1 MNMAKSNY
9 AGFSSVELKAP
20 VRSMFDLSHE
30 KRMSMRMGWLVPFF
44 ISETLPN
51 DTFQV
56 NSEVMLRLAPL
67 IAPIMHRVNV
77 TCHFFF
83 VPNRLLWE
91 DWEEFITGGNSG
103 PGVDTAPV
111 PPNMKVTDVGGGTDY
126 LQIGGLLDYLGFA
139 PIPDLTGWTDQTVDL
154 MPQAACYKVWYDYY
168 RDRNFQKDDD
178 YDILPLASGNISDTA
193 LNDALHSLKPANW
206 QKEMFTSALPWTQ
219 RGAQVLIP
227 MEASVTYM
235 QQSQVRDALTGN
247 LINVDNNLYV
257 KGAAPLG
264 PGGFAY
270 GATFAASAKARLE
283 NIESVENS
291 SVTINDFRRAL
302 ALQSWMER
310 NAIGGTRLNETIYAH
325 FARRTSDG
333 RLQMAE
339 YLGGGRVAVKVS
351 EVVTTAFSQD
361 DDANNV
367 PPGNMAGHG
376 ISFGNTN
383 RFRYNCEE
391 WGFIVGF
398 MSVAPTP
405 AYMQGTSRM
414 FYGRNSF
421 LDYAW
426 PSFATL
432 GEQAVYTY
440 ELYQNT
446 VTVPV
451 TRADQEV
458 FGYQSRYIDWKYI
471 QSSSH
476 GDFRTTLDYWHM
488 TRKFASKP
496 VLNAEFGQVEDSLQ
510 DRVFAVADVDT
521 LWVYLYNNARVV
533 RSLPYF
539 GTPKLRG

>member
-1 MNMAKSNY
+1 MARSNY
-9 AGFSSVELKAP
+9 AGFSTVELQKP
-20 VRSMFDLSHE
+20 PRSMFDLSHE
-30 KRMSMRMGWLVPFF
+30 KRMSLRMGWLVPFF
-44 ISETLPN
+44 VSETLPN

-56 NSEVMLRLAPL
+56 NSEVMLRLAPM

-91 DWEEFITGGNSG
+91 DWEAFITGGNSG

-111 PPNMKVTDVGGGTDY
+111 PPSFLISDILASNQNYIAQGS
-126 LQIGGLLDYLGFA
+126 LADYLGLK
-139 PIPDLTGWTDQTVDL
+139 PIPDADVSSWGGGRKIDV
-154 MPQAACYKVWYDYY
+154 MPFAACYKAWYDYY
-168 RDRNFQKDDD
+168 RDRNFELDED
-178 YDILPLASGNISDTA
+178 YDFLPLTSGAQGGASP
-193 LNDALHSLKPANW
+193 LLDAMLKLKPANW

-219 RGAQVLIP
+219 RGSQVLIP
-227 MEASVTYM
+227 MEAAVNYADVTRVYR
-235 QQSQVRDALTGN
+235 SSDGTPVAAGTAISISSTTAGVASHTGYTAG
-247 LINVDNNLYV
+247 D
-257 KGAAPLG
+257 
-264 PGGFAY
+264 
-270 GATFAASAKARLE
+270 RWE
-283 NIESVENS
+283 NIESIENS

-333 RLQMAE
+333 RLQQAE

-351 EVVTTAFSQD
+351 EVITTAFSSD
-361 DDANNV
+361 DTSIV

-391 WGFIVGF
+391 WGFIIGF

-405 AYMQGTSRM
+405 AYMDGAPRM
-414 FYGRNSF
+414 FFGRNSF

-432 GEQAVYTY
+432 GEQPVYTY
-440 ELYQNT
+440 ELYAYPGTLPAN
-446 VTVPV
+446 
-451 TRADQEV
+451 RADAAV

-476 GDFRTTLDYWHM
+476 GDFRSTLDYWHL
-488 TRKFASKP
+488 TRKFEVPP
-496 VLNAEFGQVEDSLQ
+496 VLNAAFGQIEDDLQ
-510 DRVFAVADVDT
+510 DRVFAVSDVDT